1 MTDKL
6 EKHPN
11 IPGQSAIQHQQP
23 MGRNYG
29 TGANRVSVVRDCSC
43 LSACCIIPVVS
54 PVYETNLFVSNFLFR
69 FS

>member
-43 LSACCIIPVVS
+43 QCLLHHSCCLSSVWNKPI
-54 PVYETNLFVSNFLFR
+54 R
-69 FS
+69 Q